1 MKRRLRTFAESHRV
15 SDERLTA
22 ATLVLFLLAADVV
35 ESEEQVMSLGQT
47 CRQSQF
53 HLFVEVRRPAQNN
66 RGGGTARREEE
77 KIRTRQRYEPNWVSY
92 RFRKTDLGLVY
103 SLVVVGHRSVDFL
116 EELRATRFP
125 KNDLKTVN
133 RGDVYLANLLF
144 DNAISSP
151 NKDKNAPPILSHLM
165 NNKVYYSSS
174 ILVSFIYISNIKAEL
189 GVYSHVLPSLHPLI
203 MKYRQRE
210 LKVSRNFNSQ
220 FKAEAVMYKSSKQ
233 TRNSL
238 LDDEWQP
245 NSQAGSR
252 RGPLRSWTGFWWW
265 CFLPTSACWQSLASG
280 GKQRAGSCTQTRR
293 EGHGRQISIERGW
306 SKASSTTLQ
315 HKVALP
321 TLNPSSC
328 IAEDDGNISENTK
341 QTVHDTRLKTTPGN
355 WGYRYIG
362 KTLLNRERQNAVRER
377 LVHKWTMVMLIWWG
391 NIIDYRC
398 EKKIGS
404 VFKSSAVCVFPK
416 CDSLWE

>member
-1 MKRRLRTFAESHRV
+1 M
-15 SDERLTA
+15 
-22 ATLVLFLLAADVV
+22 
-35 ESEEQVMSLGQT
+35 
-47 CRQSQF
+47 
-53 HLFVEVRRPAQNN
+53 
-66 RGGGTARREEE
+66 
-77 KIRTRQRYEPNWVSY
+77 SY

-238 LDDEWQP
+238 LDDE
-245 NSQAGSR
+245 
-252 RGPLRSWTGFWWW
+252 
-265 CFLPTSACWQSLASG
+265 
-280 GKQRAGSCTQTRR
+280 
-293 EGHGRQISIERGW
+293 
-306 SKASSTTLQ
+306 
-315 HKVALP
+315 
-321 TLNPSSC
+321 
-328 IAEDDGNISENTK
+328 
-341 QTVHDTRLKTTPGN
+341 
-355 WGYRYIG
+355 
-362 KTLLNRERQNAVRER
+362 
-377 LVHKWTMVMLIWWG
+377 
-391 NIIDYRC
+391 
-398 EKKIGS
+398 
-404 VFKSSAVCVFPK
+404 
-416 CDSLWE
+416 